1 MSRNIR
7 RNSRQRKAVMLVGLP
22 GMGKTSI
29 ATEMMKKDPSFR
41 IIEQDAHYVNGKVDT
56 SSYLEAIKDT
66 VSTHSVILCKNH
78 HTRQSRD
85 EVLRVLRRK
94 RITCIT
100 VNLVPGVIDDAV
112 ISNLLDRIE
121 KRRDGSSHL
130 KIDSSHTRARARQNI
145 VYGFVKKYEEPDE
158 PFIRLNYLDD
168 VEKQAE
174 TIISSLT

>member
-7 RNSRQRKAVMLVGLP
+7 RNSRNRKAVLLVGLP

-29 ATEMMKKDPSFR
+29 AVEMIKKDPSFR
-41 IIEQDAHYVNGKVDT
+41 VIEQDAHYVNGKADT
-56 SSYLEAIKDT
+56 GAYLEAIKDA

-100 VNLVPGVIDDAV
+100 VNLVPEVIDEAV

-130 KIDSSHTRARARQNI
+130 KIDSTHTRVRARQNI

-158 PFIRLNYLDD
+158 PFVRLNYLDD

-174 TIISSLT
+174 IIISSLL